1 MRVNLGLRRN
11 NHVLDISKL
20 SLNVE
25 MKENGIWFSKKQ
37 TSVHYP
43 EEGNERCQQIEENS
57 FWFKHRNN
65 CITTIMKH
73 YPPPGPIFDIGGG
86 NGFVA
91 LAIQKAGHHVI
102 MVEPG
107 ISGARYARKRG
118 IDSVICSTIENVGFA
133 ENSLAAVGLF
143 DVIEHIPADINFL
156 RTIRRALGPHGRL
169 YLTAPAYQFL
179 WSADDEYACHFRRYS
194 MKTLLARLEEG
205 GFSPEYST
213 YFFSFLPVP
222 IFLCRTVLS
231 KLGLSEKR
239 LEQERRVHECSGRIS
254 ETALNWLLR
263 KELTVLEHKRRLLF
277 GSSCLVVA
285 KVR

>member
-1 MRVNLGLRRN
+1 M
-11 NHVLDISKL
+11 LDVSKL
-20 SLNVE
+20 SLNIE
-25 MKENGIWFSKKQ
+25 MKENGIWFSKEH

-43 EEGNERCQQIEENS
+43 EEGNEWCQQIEENS

-73 YPPPGPIFDIGGG
+73 YPPSGPIFDIGGG

-91 LAIQKAGHHVI
+91 IAIQKAGYDVI

-107 ISGARYARKRG
+107 ISGARHARKRG
-118 IDSVICSTIENVGFA
+118 IDTVICSTIENVGFA
-133 ENSLAAVGLF
+133 GNSLAAVGLF
-143 DVIEHIPADINFL
+143 DVIEHIPADIDFL
-156 RTIRRALGPHGRL
+156 KTIRRSLGPHGRL
-169 YLTAPAYQFL
+169 YITVPSYQFL
-179 WSADDEYACHFRRYS
+179 WSADDEFACHFRRYS
-194 MKTLLARLEEG
+194 MKTLLARLEES

-213 YFFSFLPVP
+213 YIFSFLPVP

-231 KLGLSEKR
+231 KLGFSKKR
-239 LEQERRVHECSGRIS
+239 LEQECTDHECSGRIG

-263 KELTVLEHKRRLLF
+263 NELTVLEHKRRLLF

-285 KVR
+285 KAI